1 MRRMQEYSL
10 RGLLILT
17 LAVTTLMIP
26 WRVEAAEAAI
36 VITPAAA
43 TLSTGETGKEVMPVP
58 KAVPVEKKATPVPVV
73 PAAKTTP
80 VVAPQA
86 AAPQAATP
94 KEAAPQAAAPKEVA
108 LQAVDPK
115 AVAPQAAIVKPA
127 TPVTPPGFH
136 EVTVQKYGVIHN
148 YATNQ
153 KTVASMLKDLGIEY
167 AGKSMY
173 PAPETPVSSGMVIR
187 ILGRFEKI
195 ETETEPVAYHTQYQD
210 DNEMPF
216 GKNEVLQAGIP
227 GEDKVVYQYVLQ
239 GGIFQKQEIARERI
253 KSPQAAIVKR
263 GMARSVMTSSGP
275 IGYKQKLTVESSA
288 YTLAEG
294 SGTGMTSIGIIPYEG
309 IVAVDPNFIP
319 YRTKMYIP
327 GYGFAMAGD
336 TGGAI
341 RGYRIDLFMTSY
353 YRAIQWGRRTI
364 DIYIL

>member
-1 MRRMQEYSL
+1 MRRIQKYSL
-10 RGLLILT
+10 KGLLILT
-17 LAVTTLMIP
+17 LAVTALMIP
-26 WRVEAAEAAI
+26 WQVKAAETAI
-36 VITPAAA
+36 VAKPAAA
-43 TLSTGETGKEVMPVP
+43 AALPSGETGKEVVPVP
-58 KAVPVEKKATPVPVV
+58 KVVPVDKTVTTAPAVNVPDTVQKA
-73 PAAKTTP
+73 AAPKITTP
-80 VVAPQA
+80 QTTVQQTA
-86 AAPQAATP
+86 ASKITTPQAATAKP
-94 KEAAPQAAAPKEVA
+94 VA
-108 LQAVDPK
+108 
-115 AVAPQAAIVKPA
+115 
-127 TPVTPPGFH
+127 PVTPPGFN
-136 EVTVQKYGVIHN
+136 EVTVQKYGVTHN
-148 YATNQ
+148 YATTQ

-195 ETETEPVAYHTQYQD
+195 ETEMEPVAYSTQYQD
-210 DNEMPF
+210 DSEMPF
-216 GKNEVLQAGIP
+216 GKNEIIQPGMQ

-239 GGIFQKQEIARERI
+239 GGVFQKQEIARERV
-253 KSPQAAIVKR
+253 KSPQTAIMKR

-288 YTLAEG
+288 YTIAEG